1 MGLLIL
7 KADHLPVL
15 ASLVGFAGTCQIN
28 RLQDI
33 GLSLGIVAVENIG
46 ALIKIH
52 LQRLIIPEIIQSD
65 GFNVHSFTRSHKY
78 LFHRRKWYLQDGS
91 CGHGGSPP
99 HRSPVPDHH

>member
-33 GLSLGIVAVENIG
+33 GLSLGIVAVETVSYTH
-46 ALIKIH
+46 LIPGEAF
-52 LQRLIIPEIIQSD
+52 QGIP
-65 GFNVHSFTRSHKY
+65 
-78 LFHRRKWYLQDGS
+78 
-91 CGHGGSPP
+91 
-99 HRSPVPDHH
+99 